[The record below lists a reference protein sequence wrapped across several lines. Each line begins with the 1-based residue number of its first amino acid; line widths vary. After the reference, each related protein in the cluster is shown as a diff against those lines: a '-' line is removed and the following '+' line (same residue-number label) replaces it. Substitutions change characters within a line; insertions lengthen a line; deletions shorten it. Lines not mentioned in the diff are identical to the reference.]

1 MHDDAEYVREADVA
15 GARGYLLKS
24 SAPELIRQAIAVVSA
39 GGTFHDPAI
48 AGALQQGAGC
58 NDSESS
64 VQPLTPREREV
75 LTQIAQGLLNK
86 EIADQLHLSVRTVET
101 YRVRLMRKLEMHSV
115 TELTRYAIANNMI
128 SI

>member
-1 MHDDAEYVREADVA
+1 M
-15 GARGYLLKS
+15 
-24 SAPELIRQAIAVVSA
+24 
-39 GGTFHDPAI
+39 
-48 AGALQQGAGC
+48 
-58 NDSESS
+58 
-64 VQPLTPREREV
+64 
-75 LTQIAQGLLNK
+75 LTQIAQGSLNK